1 MVPIYISSGKGLYTH
16 REEPQM
22 IKTVWIENLIKVLEY
37 ERKLYGRLLHLSENK
52 TSAVVN
58 NELENLQEITV
69 KEQELTDELKKLA
82 DVRDK
87 TIGQIGRSTGNYSNN
102 ITVTDLISLVPDE
115 YSSRLSQVSQ
125 SLKET
130 INKLK
135 NKNDLNMQLIKNALE
150 YVDFSLNLL
159 TQPVPQA
166 VQYGRKGNEEGA
178 KSRGVLDIKY

>member
-1 MVPIYISSGKGLYTH
+1 
-16 REEPQM
+16 M

-37 ERKLYGRLLHLSENK
+37 EKKLYGRLLQLSEDK

-58 NELENLQEITV
+58 GELENLQAITA
-69 KEQELTDELKKLA
+69 KEQEFSDELKKLA
-82 DVRDK
+82 DIRDK
-87 TIGQIGRSTGNYSNN
+87 IVGQIGRGIGNYSNS
-102 ITVTDLISLVPDE
+102 ITVNDLINLVPDE
-115 YSSRLSQVSQ
+115 YSGQLSQISK

-135 NKNDLNMQLIKNALE
+135 NKNDLNQQLINNALE

-159 TQPVPQA
+159 TQPVPQT

-178 KSRGVLDIKY
+178 KSHGILDIKY